1 MSEITVNLNPIGRE
15 EIHRLEAALLIGTLF
30 RPEVLEMLRESGER
44 LTWVDSLAVAA
55 GAIARER
62 AKMTIPRIAEEL
74 GRTEATIRN
83 HLAGKTK
90 AGQLVRQTL
99 QKFIKEGVKL
109 EIAIPTIT
117 LEEIDE
123 MKKEL
128 EQLKSKLAEEE
139 KTRIELENKL
149 KNIKEELKKILEKLT

>member
-1 MSEITVNLNPIGRE
+1 MNDVKITLNPTGRE
-15 EIHRLEAALLIGTLF
+15 EIHRLEIALLLETLL
-30 RPEVLEMLRESGER
+30 RTEVIQLLKDPSGR

-62 AKMTIPRIAEEL
+62 AKMTVSQIAEEL

-99 QKFIKEGVKL
+99 QKFIKEGVKI
-109 EIAIPTIT
+109 EIGIPIIS
-117 LEEIDE
+117 EE
-123 MKKEL
+123 EL
-128 EQLKSKLAEEE
+128 EKLKKLEEE
-139 KTRIELENKL
+139 KKKLEN
-149 KNIKEELKKILEKLT
+149 ILEKVKKTLKELLAEL

>member
-74 GRTEATIRN
+74 GRSEATIRN
-83 HLAGKTK
+83 HLTGKTK
-90 AGQLVRQTL
+90 AGQLVKETL
-99 QKFIKEGVKL
+99 RKFIKEGVKI
-109 EIAIPTIT
+109 EMKMPIIPT
-117 LEEIDE
+117 
-123 MKKEL
+123 
-128 EQLKSKLAEEE
+128 E
-139 KTRIELENKL
+139 KI
-149 KNIKEELKKILEKLT
+149 EELKEKIRQQEEENKQLKEKIEKIKKTLTELIKEL

>member
-1 MSEITVNLNPIGRE
+1 MNDVKITLNPIGRE
-15 EIHRLEAALLIGTLF
+15 EIHRLEVALLLGTLL
-30 RPEVLEMLRESGER
+30 RTEVIQLLKDPSGR

-62 AKMTIPRIAEEL
+62 AKMTVSQIAEEL

-99 QKFIKEGVKL
+99 QKFIREGVK
-109 EIAIPTIT
+109 IDIGIPIIS
-117 LEEIDE
+117 EE
-123 MKKEL
+123 EL
-128 EQLKSKLAEEE
+128 EKLKKLEEE
-139 KTRIELENKL
+139 KKKLEN
-149 KNIKEELKKILEKLT
+149 ILEKVKKTLKELLAEL

>member
-74 GRTEATIRN
+74 GRSEATIRN
-83 HLAGKTK
+83 HLTGKTK
-90 AGQLVRQTL
+90 AGQLVKETL
-99 QKFIKEGVKL
+99 RKFIKEGVKI
-109 EIAIPTIT
+109 EMKMPIIPT
-117 LEEIDE
+117 
-123 MKKEL
+123 
-128 EQLKSKLAEEE
+128 E
-139 KTRIELENKL
+139 KI
-149 KNIKEELKKILEKLT
+149 EELKEKIRQQEEENKQLKEK

>member
-74 GRTEATIRN
+74 GRSEATIRK
-83 HLAGKTK
+83 HLTGKTK
-90 AGQLVRQTL
+90 AGQLVRETL
-99 QKFIKEGVKL
+99 RKFIKEGVKI
-109 EIAIPTIT
+109 EMKMPIMPTEKI
-117 LEEIDE
+117 EE
-123 MKKEL
+123 MKKEIEEL
-128 EQLKSKLAEEE
+128 RGKIRQQEEENKQLKE
-139 KTRIELENKL
+139 KIEKIKKTLTEL
-149 KNIKEELKKILEKLT
+149 IKEL

>member
-1 MSEITVNLNPIGRE
+1 MNDVKITLNPIGRE
-15 EIHRLEAALLIGTLF
+15 EIHRLEVALLLGTLL
-30 RPEVLEMLRESGER
+30 RTEVIQLLKDPSGR

-62 AKMTIPRIAEEL
+62 AKMTVSQIAEEL

-99 QKFIKEGVKL
+99 HKFIKEGVKI
-109 EIAIPTIT
+109 EIGIPIIS
-117 LEEIDE
+117 EE
-123 MKKEL
+123 EL
-128 EQLKSKLAEEE
+128 EKLKKLEEE
-139 KTRIELENKL
+139 KKKLEN
-149 KNIKEELKKILEKLT
+149 ILEKVKKTLKELLAEL